1 MCISLHCCIVDMAM
15 EKEKKMSKAL
25 AKNLVLVLSHLAIA
39 AYCLTR
45 LLNQQITMAI
55 LYLLINYLFG
65 KFF

>member
-45 LLNQQITMAI
+45 LLNQ
-55 LYLLINYLFG
+55 
-65 KFF
+65 